1 MQDKGGDMGG
11 KHRREEH
18 GHGHDRKKEQRE
30 AKQAAV
36 KPDEKQ
42 AKIQKMES
50 IYAKL
55 DDVMHSQ
62 KALMEK
68 AANLQLALLE
78 TPDKEL
84 EASFNTVYSNASV
97 NSDLLGKA
105 LHDYQIKINVMKQ

>member
-1 MQDKGGDMGG
+1 MSG
-11 KHRREEH
+11 KHRHEER
-18 GHGHDRKKEQRE
+18 HGHDRKREQRE
-30 AKQAAV
+30 EKKAAP

-84 EASFNTVYSNASV
+84 EASFNAIYSNASA
-97 NSDLLGKA
+97 NSDLLAKA